1 MSAESIGVAPV
12 NKDESKYS
20 PVAAVKARV
29 IIYLQRHD
37 SKGVRINS
45 TIAGRENREYYN

>member
-20 PVAAVKARV
+20 RVAAAILRV
-29 IIYLQRHD
+29 IKYLLAATRQ
-37 SKGVRINS
+37 
-45 TIAGRENREYYN
+45 